1 MNKLNTKVMRT
12 EKQIVIEELLRR
24 YYDEEVENFIEKQK
38 EQGYRTKD
46 GMFDTIHYWFR
57 LYEMIPNGIFHVEQ
71 TKEYIDRCLVDLPK
85 ERKDLNHVEVFKEL
99 FDE

>member
-1 MNKLNTKVMRT
+1 MRT
-12 EKQIVIEELLRR
+12 EQQIVIEELLRI
-24 YYDEEVENFIEKQK
+24 YFDDEVDKFIENQRK
-38 EQGYRTKD
+38 QGYRTKD